1 MGSQYEWA
9 VYPTC
14 TRRDRHMRRLQNI
27 IRFAALSLISITLQS
42 CITGK
47 QLITTSAD
55 PKLITGTYT
64 LLLYGCHYPDQIDN
78 VAILVDKNSKYPLE
92 IYDIDTSYSVKNDVP
107 AQQAI
112 AEADTFVQCSSH
124 RVSQTQLTRIPDDSN
139 GTVGYEVRPLYVP
152 TEFGTLD
159 VLIINYSLK
168 DGKIRTYIKKTSQAE
183 DKSGDGMSSQGQGSG
198 GSH

>member
-1 MGSQYEWA
+1 MK
-9 VYPTC
+9 
-14 TRRDRHMRRLQNI
+14 RLNNI
-27 IRFAALSLISITLQS
+27 IGLATLLLMTISLQS
-42 CITGK
+42 CMLGT
-47 QLITTSAD
+47 QLNTTSAD

-64 LLLYGCHYPDQIDN
+64 LLLYGCHYPEQIDN

-92 IYDIDTSYSVKNDVP
+92 IYDIDTSYSVENEVP

-112 AEADTFVQCSSH
+112 AKADEFVRCSSH

-152 TEFGTLD
+152 TEFGTPD

-168 DGKIRTYIKKTSQAE
+168 DGKIRTYIKKTRQAE
-183 DKSGDGMSSQGQGSG
+183 DKSGGRTRGSG
-198 GSH
+198 GKI

>member
-1 MGSQYEWA
+1 MK
-9 VYPTC
+9 
-14 TRRDRHMRRLQNI
+14 RLNNI
-27 IRFAALSLISITLQS
+27 VGLATLLLMTISLQS
-42 CITGK
+42 CMLGT
-47 QLITTSAD
+47 QLNTTSAD

-78 VAILVDKNSKYPLE
+78 VAILVDKNSRYPLQ
-92 IYDIDTSYSVKNDVP
+92 IYDINTSYSVENEVP

-112 AEADTFVQCSSH
+112 EKADAFVRCSSH

-152 TEFGTLD
+152 TEFGTPD

-168 DGKIRTYIKKTSQAE
+168 DGKILTYIKKYARKKNLVTI
-183 DKSGDGMSSQGQGSG
+183 GSTVDPAIVSCAVFRSPTYTG
-198 GSH
+198 C

>member
-1 MGSQYEWA
+1 
-9 VYPTC
+9 
-14 TRRDRHMRRLQNI
+14 MRRLQNI
-27 IRFAALSLISITLQS
+27 IRFAALLLISITLQS

-78 VAILVDKNSKYPLE
+78 VAILVDKNSRYPLE
-92 IYDIDTSYSVKNDVP
+92 IYDINTSYSVENEVP

-112 AEADTFVQCSSH
+112 EKADAFVRCSSH
-124 RVSQTQLTRIPDDSN
+124 RVSQTQLTRIQDDSN

-152 TEFGTLD
+152 TEFGTPD
-159 VLIINYSLK
+159 ILIINYSLK
-168 DGKIRTYIKKTSQAE
+168 DGKILTYIKKSRQE
-183 DKSGDGMSSQGQGSG
+183 DKSGDNRINRGPGNR
-198 GSH
+198 